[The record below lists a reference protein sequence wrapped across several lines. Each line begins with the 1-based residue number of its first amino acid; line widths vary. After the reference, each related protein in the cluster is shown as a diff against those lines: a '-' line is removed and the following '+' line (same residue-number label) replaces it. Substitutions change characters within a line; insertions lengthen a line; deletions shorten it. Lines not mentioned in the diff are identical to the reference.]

1 MNKIPV
7 AIVGLGRIASL
18 LEEDRRREKPCTH
31 AGAIAANGDCVLAAG
46 CDTDE
51 KRRKLFA
58 ERWATPVYAQAAAML
73 REQRPE
79 ILVIATHPDS
89 HERYCSLAYSGGAAV
104 AVCEKP
110 LAGTLAGARKIAAL
124 TGDPGRGGSVR
135 DRSTGRGDG
144 PKGRRRAGFRI
155 LVNHERRY
163 SADYIRAREI
173 LAGGR
178 LGALVSVRGTLYMG
192 KDRRLIDVLWHDG
205 THLADAIMFLTG
217 RTLRHRGAWG
227 SPLTAREGTAYLA
240 GALIPALEAGTGRRG
255 KELPCLIEAGARR
268 DHLVF
273 EMEFSC
279 EAGRLR
285 IGNGVYEVW
294 ESADCPY
301 AEGFRS
307 LARRPDRFRGKTGY
321 FSGMIADAVSCVR
334 DPARR
339 PRSSAEDALKVIEYL
354 DAVKRGNTQ

>member
-18 LEEDRRREKPCTH
+18 LEDDGRREKPCTH
-31 AGAIAANGDCVLAAG
+31 AGAVAANNDCTLVSG

-51 KRRKLFA
+51 TRRRLFA
-58 ERWATPVYAQAAAML
+58 ERWHVPIYPKAAAML
-73 REQRPE
+73 REHRPG
-79 ILVIATHPDS
+79 ILIIATDPSS
-89 HERYCSLAYSGGAAV
+89 HEEYCSLAYANGVPV

-110 LAGTLAGARKIAAL
+110 LADTLARARKIASLAGQKL
-124 TGDPGRGGSVR
+124 PAPGSSGGF
-135 DRSTGRGDG
+135 
-144 PKGRRRAGFRI
+144 KI

-173 LAGGR
+173 LESGR
-178 LGALVSVRGTLYMG
+178 LGALISVRGVLYMG
-192 KDRRLIDVLWHDG
+192 KGRRLIDVLWHDG

-217 RTLRHRGAWG
+217 CTLRQVQTWG
-227 SPLTAREGTAYLA
+227 SPLKGREGTAYLEGLLA
-240 GALIPALEAGTGRRG
+240 LPQNTGPGARRG
-255 KELPCLIEAGARR
+255 GGKEKEKEFPCVIELGAQR

-273 EMEFSC
+273 EIEFSC

-307 LARRPDRFRGKTGY
+307 LLPAPDRFQGKTGY
-321 FSGMIADAVSCVR
+321 FTSMIADAVNCVR
-334 DPARR
+334 NPSLQ
-339 PRSSAEDALKVIEYL
+339 PRSSALDALKVIEYL
-354 DAVKRGNTQ
+354 DAVKSLR

>member
-1 MNKIPV
+1 MAAMNKIPV

-18 LEEDRRREKPCTH
+18 LEEDGRREKPCTH
-31 AGAIAANGDCVLAAG
+31 AGAVAANGDCVLVAG

-51 KRRKLFA
+51 GRRGLFA
-58 ERWATPVYAQAAAML
+58 ERWAVPVYARAAAML
-73 REQRPE
+73 REHRPE
-79 ILVIATHPDS
+79 ILIIATHPDS
-89 HERYCSLAYSGGAAV
+89 HGRYCSLAYQEGVPV

-110 LAGTLAGARKIAAL
+110 LADTLAGARAIASL
-124 TGDPGRGGSVR
+124 TDPGEGSRRG
-135 DRSTGRGDG
+135 
-144 PKGRRRAGFRI
+144 AGFRI

-173 LAGGR
+173 LAGGG
-178 LGALVSVRGTLYMG
+178 LGALISVRGVLYMG
-192 KDRRLIDVLWHDG
+192 RGRRLMDVLWHDG
-205 THLADAIMFLTG
+205 THLADALMFLSG
-217 RTLRHRGAWG
+217 RTLRHAGAWG
-227 SPLTAREGTAYLA
+227 SPLSGREGTAYLEGVLVPGTA
-240 GALIPALEAGTGRRG
+240 PPARSSKGR
-255 KELPCLIEAGARR
+255 EIACVIEVGARR

-273 EMEFSC
+273 ELEFSC

-294 ESADCPY
+294 ESGDCPY
-301 AEGFRS
+301 AQGFRS

-321 FSGMIADAVSCVR
+321 FSGMIADAAGCVR

-354 DAVKRGNTQ
+354 AACCPVKDRAKLI